1 MNKIPIHLD
10 VNGVP
15 YDLLVDP
22 GRSLVDVLRDDLGLT
37 GTKRSCNE
45 GECASCAV
53 HLDGTVVNSCLV
65 LAVQAQ
71 GTQVTTIEGLAQ
83 NGTLDPVQQAFA
95 DHFAA
100 QCGYCTPGMIM
111 TAKALLADNPKP
123 TDEEIRQ
130 AIRGNLCRCTGYV
143 KIIDAIRAASGQME
157 VRQYATAGTEYEVV
171 GRSLPRTDALE
182 KVTGKAPYAYDM
194 RLPGMVYGEILRSP
208 YAFARVAAIDTYEAE
223 QIPGVLAVYTQA
235 DMPQAKFGAFVQDET
250 ALADGIVRYQGEGVA
265 AVIAIDEETALRGIE
280 AIEVAYEPL
289 DGVYE
294 PEDAMADGAP
304 QIHDGVER
312 NVAAHNRVSAGDIEA
327 GFAEADQVFEDRFV
341 TSRQCHVCMEPH
353 AVVADYDPSGRVTL
367 HMSSQSTFFDRF
379 GLEGIFGMPANKIR
393 ILSPYLGGGFG
404 SKSEP
409 HSIYVVAIQASMN
422 LHRPVKMFHSR
433 DEEFTSSRTRHP
445 EIIDIKT
452 GVKADGTI
460 TARQARVIL
469 DNGAYTSY
477 GPGVSLTQSML
488 GGAVYRIPAYRYD
501 GYTVYTN
508 NPFGGAFRGFGS
520 PQFTFAAECHTDM
533 IAERLG
539 MDAVEFRRLNLS
551 MPGDTAISG
560 PTLTSCGVKECVEK
574 AAEAIGW
581 ADKLANPVKGRGVG
595 IACGVHFTSGKF
607 HPNVN
612 ADFCAAGVKVNED
625 GSVSLMIGA
634 TEMGTGAATT
644 ATAQICAQELGVELS
659 DVHVICS
666 DSETIPADFGT
677 YGSRVTTLSGKAVQ
691 DACAQVRQQLY
702 RVGAELLECGPDE
715 LAVGGRKV
723 FVAAEPDRAVDLPT
737 VVQSSLFRNRDGRQI
752 MAQAHFD
759 APCDLPDP
767 ETGVGDFA
775 MSYSFGAHAVEV
787 EVDEET
793 GLVRV
798 VDFVAAT
805 DCGNLVN
812 PALAEGQVEGGA
824 AQGIGYGLMED
835 LVCEEGQVLNPHLA
849 TYRVPTSMEMPPV
862 RMIWVE
868 TDDPRGPYGAK
879 GLGEMGLVPTAAAIA
894 NAVRNATGAR
904 VHRIPLTPE
913 RVLTEIDALNRVE
926 VS

>member
-22 GRSLVDVLRDDLGLT
+22 GRSLADVIRDDLQLT

-65 LAVQAQ
+65 LAVQAV
-71 GTQVTTIEGLAQ
+71 GTQITTIEGLAT
-83 NGTLDPVQQAFA
+83 NGTLDAVQQAFA
-95 DHFAA
+95 DHFAS

-111 TAKALLADNPKP
+111 TAKALLADNPRP
-123 TDEEIRQ
+123 TEEEIRQ
-130 AIRGNLCRCTGYV
+130 AIRGNLCRCTGYT
-143 KIIDAIRAASGQME
+143 KIVDAIKAASGQLE
-157 VRQYATAGTEYEVV
+157 VRQYPSAAAEHNVV
-171 GRSLPRTDALE
+171 GKSLPRVDARE
-182 KVTGKAPYAYDM
+182 KVTGKAAYAYDM
-194 RLPGMVYGEILRSP
+194 HLPGMLWGEILRSP
-208 YAFARVAAIDTYEAE
+208 YAHAKIAAIDTFPAE
-223 QIPGVLAVYTQA
+223 QIPGVVAVYTQEH
-235 DMPQAKFGAFVQDET
+235 MPQTKFGAFVQDET
-250 ALADGIVRYQGEGVA
+250 ALADGVVRYQGEGVA
-265 AVIAIDEETALRGIE
+265 AVIAVDEETALRGIE

-289 DGVYE
+289 EGVYE
-294 PEDAMADGAP
+294 PEAAMAEGAP
-304 QIHDGVER
+304 QIHEGAER
-312 NVAAHNRVSAGDIEA
+312 NVAAHNRVAAGDIDA
-327 GFAEADQVFEDRFV
+327 GFAEADHVFEDRFI

-353 AVVADYDPSGRVTL
+353 ALVADYDPSGRVTL
-367 HMSSQSTFFDRF
+367 HISSQSTFFDRF
-379 GLEGIFGMPANKIR
+379 GLEGIFGLPANKIR
-393 ILSPYLGGGFG
+393 IISPYLGGGFG

-422 LHRPVKMFHSR
+422 LGRPVKMFHSR

-452 GVKADGTI
+452 GVKNDGTI
-460 TARQARVIL
+460 TARSARVIL

-551 MPGDTAISG
+551 RPGDRAISG
-560 PTLTSCGVKECVEK
+560 PTLQSCGVKECVEK

-581 ADKLANPVKGRGVG
+581 ADKIANPTKGRGVG

-644 ATAQICAQELGVELS
+644 ATAQICAEELGVELS
-659 DVHVICS
+659 DVHVITS

-677 YGSRVTTLSGKAVQ
+677 YGSRVTTLSGRAVQ
-691 DACAQVRQQLY
+691 DACEQVRGQLY
-702 RVGAELLECGPDE
+702 RVGAELLEADAGE
-715 LAVGGRKV
+715 LAMGGRRV
-723 FVAAEPDRAVDLPT
+723 FVKSDPSREVDLAT
-737 VVQSSLFRNRDGRQI
+737 VVQSSLFRDRDGRQI

-812 PALAEGQVEGGA
+812 PALAESQVEGGA

-835 LVCEEGQVLNPHLA
+835 LICEEGQVLNPHLA
-849 TYRVPTSMEMPPV
+849 TYRVPTATEMPPV

-868 TDDPRGPYGAK
+868 TDDPQGPYGAK

-894 NAVRNATGAR
+894 NAVKNATGAR

-913 RVLTEIDALNRVE
+913 RVLTEIDALKHVE

>member
-1 MNKIPIHLD
+1 VTKIPITLD

-15 YDLLVDP
+15 YELLIDP
-22 GRSLVDVLRDDLGLT
+22 GRSLADVLRDELGLT
-37 GTKRSCNE
+37 GTKRACNE

-53 HLDGTVVNSCLV
+53 HLDGDVVNSCLV

-71 GTQVTTIEGLAQ
+71 GQRITTIEGLAV
-83 NGTLDPVQQAFA
+83 NGELDPVQQAFA
-95 DHFAA
+95 DHFAS

-111 TAKALLADNPKP
+111 TAKAFLAENPHP
-123 TDEEIRQ
+123 TEEEVRQ
-130 AIRGNLCRCTGYV
+130 AIRGNLCRCTGYGRIV
-143 KIIDAIRAASGQME
+143 EAIMAASGQ
-157 VRQYATAGTEYEVV
+157 VKVHEYRPSEHRVV
-171 GRSLPRTDALE
+171 GHSLPRADARE
-182 KVTGKAPYAYDM
+182 KVTGKAQYAYDM
-194 RLPGMVYGEILRSP
+194 RLPGMLHGEILRSP
-208 YAFARVAAIDTYEAE
+208 LPHARVTSIDTSAAAA
-223 QIPGVLAVYTQA
+223 IPGVLAVYTQA
-235 DMPQAKFGAFVQDET
+235 DMPQNKYGAFVPDET

-265 AVIAIDEETALRGIE
+265 AVIAVDEPTALRALE
-280 AIEVAYEPL
+280 AIDVDYEPL
-289 DGVYE
+289 PGVFD
-294 PEDAMADGAP
+294 PEAAMEEGAP
-304 QIHDGVER
+304 PVHPDVER
-312 NVAAHNRVSAGDIEA
+312 NVVAHNRVAAGDIDA
-327 GFAEADQVFEDRFV
+327 GFAEADHVFEDRFV
-341 TSRQCHVCMEPH
+341 TSRQCHTCMEPH
-353 AVVADYDPSGRVTL
+353 AIIADYDASGRVTL

-379 GLEGIFGMPANKIR
+379 GLQGVFGLPANKIR
-393 ILSPYLGGGFG
+393 IISPYLGGGFG
-404 SKSEP
+404 SKSET

-422 LHRPVKMFHSR
+422 LGRPVKMFHSR
-433 DEEFTSSRTRHP
+433 DEEFMASRTRHP
-445 EIIDIKT
+445 EIIYMKT

-539 MDAVEFRRLNLS
+539 MDAVEFRMKNLS
-551 MPGDTAISG
+551 RPGDVAISG
-560 PTLTSCGVKECVEK
+560 PTLTSCGVAECCEK

-581 ADKLANPVKGRGVG
+581 GRELPPGHGIG
-595 IACGVHFTSGKF
+595 IACGTHFTSGKF

-612 ADFCAAGVKVNED
+612 ADFCAAGVRVNPD

-644 ATAQICAQELGVELS
+644 ATAQICAEELGVSLD
-659 DVHVICS
+659 DVDVICS

-677 YGSRVTTLSGKAVQ
+677 YGSRVTTLSGNAVR
-691 DACAQVRQQLY
+691 DACAQVREQIFRAAAEGLEVPADQLELGDHEV
-702 RVGAELLECGPDE
+702 RVKGD
-715 LAVGGRKV
+715 GGRSM
-723 FVAAEPDRAVDLPT
+723 DLAT
-737 VVQSSLFRNRDGRQI
+737 VVQSALFRDRDGRQI
-752 MAQAHFD
+752 MAQSHYD
-759 APCDLPDP
+759 APCSLPDP

-793 GLVRV
+793 GHVRI

-812 PALAEGQVEGGA
+812 PALAETQVEGGA

-835 LVCEEGQVLNPHLA
+835 LVCEEGIVQNPRFS
-849 TYRVPTSMEMPPV
+849 TYRIPTATEMPPI
-862 RMIWVE
+862 RSLWVE
-868 TDDPRGPYGAK
+868 TNDPRGPYGAK

-894 NAVRNATGAR
+894 NAVKHATGAR
-904 VHRIPLTPE
+904 ITRIPLTPE
-913 RVLTEIDALNRVE
+913 RVLGALGSNGGE
-926 VS
+926 A